1 MNISSVSSSSSVQSY
16 SGSAGS
22 SSSASRQIA
31 ALEKQKSKLEDD
43 LKKLDSSKDDEK
55 TKQLKQQQLTIQ
67 IKLLDAQIAQLKQQ
81 EAANAS
87 GKSEGTSEASGSGQ
101 VLDAEAAKTATT
113 DSEGHF
119 DVRV

>member
-1 MNISSVSSSSSVQSY
+1 MNISSVSSSSSVQSF
-16 SGSAGS
+16 SGSAGT

-55 TKQLKQQQLTIQ
+55 TKQLKQQQLTMQ

-87 GKSEGTSEASGSGQ
+87 GKSSETSEASGSGQ